1 MDKLSERD
9 IRALKIG
16 AVCVAAIL
24 VFLSATSWRDHWVK
38 VRGEKK
44 KVKAQLDA
52 MSADKIKQAG
62 FMSIVPVF
70 EMPVTEEKQKFLFRD
85 KLDEQLKKAGIKSK
99 PLQILT
105 AGRSPVPGYKLLRIK
120 CSAKCRFG
128 QVFDLLAR
136 LNENPY
142 LVGIEEMRIQCDP
155 KKRQEVDLS
164 LTVSTFVKQVG
175 P

>member
-1 MDKLSERD
+1 MNKLSKRD

-24 VFLSATSWRDHWVK
+24 VFLFATWWRERWAK
-38 VRGEKK
+38 VREEGAE
-44 KVKAQLDA
+44 VIAQLEA
-52 MSADKIKQAG
+52 ISEDKTRQAG
-62 FMSIVPVF
+62 LMSIVPVF
-70 EMPVTEEKQKFLFRD
+70 EMPIIEEEQKFLFRD
-85 KLDEQLKKAGIKSK
+85 KFDEQLKKARIKSSK

-105 AGRSPVPGYKLLRIK
+105 AGKSQQPGYKLLRIK

-142 LVGIEEMRIQCDP
+142 LVGVEEMRIQCDP
-155 KKRQEVDLS
+155 KKRQEVELN
-164 LTVSTFVKQVG
+164 LTVSTFVK
-175 P
+175 

>member
-1 MDKLSERD
+1 MKKLGERD

-24 VFLSATSWRDHWVK
+24 VFLFATWLRDRWGK
-38 VRGEKK
+38 VRDEGAE
-44 KVKAQLDA
+44 VRAQLEA
-52 MSADKIKQAG
+52 ISVDKTRQAAL
-62 FMSIVPVF
+62 MSIVPVF
-70 EMPVTEEKQKFLFRD
+70 EMPVIEEEQKFLFRK

-105 AGRSPVPGYKLLRIK
+105 AGKSPVPGYKLLRIK

-155 KKRQEVDLS
+155 KKRQEVDLT
-164 LTVSTFVKQVG
+164 LTVSTFVK
-175 P
+175 